1 MLSGVILCITA
12 AAGLGSPLTK
22 YDSANITHQLYF
34 VTLPA
39 GNVILATECPSV
51 QAMSREVTIMIK
63 DELLPCVWG
72 ETWKEWNYDC

>member
-12 AAGLGSPLTK
+12 AAGLGSSPTK
-22 YDSANITHQLYF
+22 YDSVDNPPALF
-34 VTLPA
+34 CDFA
-39 GNVILATECPSV
+39 GNVILVTECPSV

-72 ETWKEWNYDC
+72 ET